1 MTVSIFLPIFHIL
14 EEIWRCA
21 AGAFLLQR
29 AGVENSI
36 GGLFFVGGFSGFFG
50 SMLVLPMMLGS
61 HLASFRV
68 DAWESGA
75 WTLDLGVITGR
86 G

>member
-1 MTVSIFLPIFHIL
+1 M
-14 EEIWRCA
+14 
-21 AGAFLLQR
+21 
-29 AGVENSI
+29 
-36 GGLFFVGGFSGFFG
+36 GGFSGFFG